1 VQENLP
7 EYYWPA
13 VFVMLDELPRLP
25 NGKIDR
31 QALPEPEPERNGEE
45 FVPACSPAEKILAR
59 IWMEVLKLDRVSVHD
74 NFFDLGG
81 DSFVSAQIIAKAHK
95 AGLKISPKQIV
106 ERPTVGGLSQLFQ
119 TAEAPGQ

>member
-1 VQENLP
+1 MAVIAETTLTTDKLRRHVQENLP

-31 QALPEPEPERNGEE
+31 QALPEPESESNGDE
-45 FVPACSPAEKILAR
+45 FLPACSPAEKTLTR
-59 IWMEVLKLDRVSVHD
+59 IWMEVIKLDRVSVHD

-81 DSFVSAQIIAKAHK
+81 DSIVSAHIIA
-95 AGLKISPKQIV
+95 
-106 ERPTVGGLSQLFQ
+106 R
-119 TAEAPGQ
+119 APQSG